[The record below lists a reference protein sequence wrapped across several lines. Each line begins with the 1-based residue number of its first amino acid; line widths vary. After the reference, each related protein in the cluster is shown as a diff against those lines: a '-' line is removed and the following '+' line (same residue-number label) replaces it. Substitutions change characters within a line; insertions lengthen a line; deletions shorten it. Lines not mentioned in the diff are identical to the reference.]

1 MRSHHSHG
9 TGQIELRI
17 TGDSV
22 NVTAE
27 VTDEGSSFERQ
38 VRNDDGLH
46 GVGGKGLFIVAQI
59 AENWGVHEGTTHVW
73 CQIAIDTPRQAGG
86 PDVGS
91 RSDRVV
97 RPRPLKRGAR
107 MTETVHEDNDTP
119 AAGDD
124 DVKRM
129 DADTPHAPE
138 GEAAEDQGVGVNPT
152 DSSDTDENNDPKS
165 GGTPVHAAPSQDSPH
180 S

>member
-38 VRNDDGLH
+38 VRNDDGLY

-73 CQIAIDTPRQAGG
+73 C
-86 PDVGS
+86 
-91 RSDRVV
+91 SDRD
-97 RPRPLKRGAR
+97 R
-107 MTETVHEDNDTP
+107 
-119 AAGDD
+119 
-124 DVKRM
+124 
-129 DADTPHAPE
+129 HAPP
-138 GEAAEDQGVGVNPT
+138 GWWRGYWQPI
-152 DSSDTDENNDPKS
+152 
-165 GGTPVHAAPSQDSPH
+165 
-180 S
+180 